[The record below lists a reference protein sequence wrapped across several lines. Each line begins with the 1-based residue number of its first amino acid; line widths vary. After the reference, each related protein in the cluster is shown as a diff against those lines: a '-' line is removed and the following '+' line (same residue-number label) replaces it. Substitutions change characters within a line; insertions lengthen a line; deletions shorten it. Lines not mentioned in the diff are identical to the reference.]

1 MVRQEKS
8 ESYLSE
14 VQQNIMYKRMRA
26 ERRQEA
32 RRRKKKKKW
41 ESGKTEEMETH
52 YTARIG
58 RAVVPY
64 YSLQLSNGR
73 STASILSH

>member
-32 RRRKKKKKW
+32 RRRKKKNEKV
-41 ESGKTEEMETH
+41 GKQRRWKLIIQRE
-52 YTARIG
+52 
-58 RAVVPY
+58 
-64 YSLQLSNGR
+64 
-73 STASILSH
+73 

>member
-32 RRRKKKKKW
+32 RRRKKKKKMRKW
-41 ESGKTEEMETH
+41 ENRGDGNSLYSEN
-52 YTARIG
+52 RQG
-58 RAVVPY
+58 RGAL
-64 YSLQLSNGR
+64 LQPP
-73 STASILSH
+73 TV